1 MSVRFSTVFIRL
13 KSHLLYRSRKSVVQ
27 CCYGA
32 YNKASNYICQEVN
45 SQLANKFQNRT
56 IPDFEQLYPDGNA
69 RASECAMNL
78 ALTADLLIN
87 NLSHQ
92 LQPFDL
98 TPASGLVLSMLAD
111 SAEPL
116 PPHEIAKRLIVS
128 RATMTGLVDSLERR
142 AYVNRR
148 PHPTDRRMLLVEI
161 TDKGRQAADEFRP
174 IVHRHHRMWFEP
186 LDEKEKE
193 RLIDFLHRIQASLNG
208 SEN

>member
-1 MSVRFSTVFIRL
+1 M
-13 KSHLLYRSRKSVVQ
+13 
-27 CCYGA
+27 A
-32 YNKASNYICQEVN
+32 NY
-45 SQLANKFQNRT
+45 SQNRIT
-56 IPDFEQLYPDGNA
+56 PDFEQLYPGGNA
-69 RASECAMNL
+69 QASECAMNL

-87 NLSHQ
+87 NISRL

-111 SAEPL
+111 SEEPL

-128 RATMTGLVDSLERR
+128 RATITGLVDSLERR
-142 AYVNRR
+142 GYAQRR

-174 IVHRHHRMWFEP
+174 IVHQHHRVWFEP

-193 RLIDFLHRIQASLNG
+193 RFIDLLNIIQASLNG
-208 SEN
+208 SED